1 MIEHV
6 QREAAMGKA
15 QKQKGPDRTDREG
28 LTVVELFDIFPDEAA
43 ARTWFERTNCLRA
56 GWMCST
62 GA

>member
-1 MIEHV
+1 
-6 QREAAMGKA
+6 MGKA